1 MGKLKKYCRIRSTV
15 MKSKALDASPYYVYM
30 FKIIFILRKAIFYV
44 DFKIQRRVVQE
55 RSDM

>member
-1 MGKLKKYCRIRSTV
+1 MESW
-15 MKSKALDASPYYVYM
+15 ALDASPYYVYM

-55 RSDM
+55 RSDMLRKRFVGDTSI

>member
-1 MGKLKKYCRIRSTV
+1 
-15 MKSKALDASPYYVYM
+15 MKSKALDASPYFLYTVQS
-30 FKIIFILRKAIFYV
+30 ISILSKAIFYV